1 MAMGMR
7 ARKSV
12 NISEDLTQAIAPY
25 VTALHDASLH
35 SHCSS
40 CFRGIPAQSPRDMS
54 CTTCGSVQYCCSDC
68 LISDCEV
75 HSSSGECCFF
85 VKHLREGSPSTLTE
99 ETSDIRAALRLLFS
113 LEMRGL
119 VSSDS
124 ISSSNRIC
132 GLSASG
138 IREVLEEGGEIAERM
153 LEGSLLM
160 LSARKLSMKNSVD
173 LSNGLTIEKV
183 ALWAVMTNSVEVQIS
198 EEQSLGIA
206 VYGPSFSWFNHSCCP
221 NASYRFLLAPQNEGC
236 TSNKPESCVIPVT
249 KELRQMRLYHLYL
262 QLNVNMVRKLLFAAQ
277 SRSTREMKLPKPY
290 VDLILDCDAR
300 NLNSLDNAVTDPA
313 IEDLD
318 NLLQQA
324 ISEYSF
330 LDDSKA
336 CCDVIESILSENLMS
351 YLQQEELS
359 PRKYILQPL
368 HHISVSSFMIL
379 ASAYRCSAF
388 KSSTDNLHGK
398 NCDVIFRMTK
408 AAAAYSIVLAGA
420 THNLFLSECS
430 FVTLLSHF
438 LLSTGQSTLEFVECI
453 KGETRKNISEVFSF
467 ASCSTNL
474 AKHDS
479 VHYNQFRSTCEMF
492 GKHLLS
498 LSLQCWP
505 FLAQGLP
512 CLEKI
517 KNPIDFSWLGPAI
530 FQAFQVSEED
540 SANLS
545 CKHGPATLIEEQKEC
560 ILTLAVCCITYS
572 KYLAGICYGPQHYLA
587 DRAKDL
593 LEYWVVKIFGLNN
606 SAKVN
611 SRIKMIMITAA
622 TEGLVPTTRKVA
634 TTRPT
639 PETTAAPVTAMVVPT
654 PAASTSPATTT
665 TTSGYKN
672 TNTDEYGSTASY
684 NKSNTDDLTG
694 SYNKIRH
701 LALMTTVAAAATTN
715 PAPTATAAAAAAT
728 TSPVVANT
736 VVGTKESGT
745 GDDYGRGGEC
755 KKSSSDDY
763 EGGYKKS
770 SSNDDG
776 YGGRGYDNTDNY
788 ESGYNKSGTGEYGSG
803 SGYSKSG
810 TGDYGSGGGGYNK
823 SSTDNYMSGYNKSGR
838 RLWQRWWL
846 QQFLSDRRV
855 MADEYGRSGYGRS
868 GAGAGDD
875 YESGGYNR
883 SGGADEYGRRGG
895 GGGYNK
901 PGGTD
906 DYDSGYN
913 KSGGGDDYG
922 GRAGGGYNKSGT
934 DDYDSGYNNRSG
946 VNEEYGR
953 NKSGA
958 DDYDRRGGGYDDK
971 PTGDDEYSGRGA
983 EADEEYRSSFRDDPE
998 KYRKEE
1004 KEHKNKER
1012 LGEVGALAAGAF
1024 AMYER
1029 HQAKKDPENAQRH
1042 RIEEGVAAVAA
1053 LGSGGFAFHEHHDKK
1068 EAKQA
1073 AKDAEEEEEE
1083 SGSGRGGEGK
1093 KKHHFFG

>member
-183 ALWAVMTNSVEVQIS
+183 ALWAVMTNTQCK
-198 EEQSLGIA
+198 
-206 VYGPSFSWFNHSCCP
+206 YGPQIVVRCTKPINKGDEVFIT
-221 NASYRFLLAPQNEGC
+221 YIDLLQ
-236 TSNKPESCVIPVT
+236 
-249 KELRQMRLYHLYL
+249 
-262 QLNVNMVRKLLFAAQ
+262 
-277 SRSTREMKLPKPY
+277 TR
-290 VDLILDCDAR
+290 CDAR